1 MTQAKLL
8 TVILNW
14 RTPEMTLRATEAALT
29 AMEDINGEIIVVDND
44 SGDGSFEKM
53 QDHAQA
59 QGWTQ
64 NNRVRV
70 LQSGRNGGFG
80 AGNNVG
86 MRAGLSDGTQPD
98 FVYILN
104 SDAFP
109 APNAIHRLIDAL
121 HVDEQLWCA
130 GSYIH
135 GEDGAPHQTLFRF
148 PSIASE
154 FEGAIRFGPVSRL
167 LRKYIIARPVPQTNT
182 PADWMAGASVLLRW
196 RTLHDI
202 GLFDET
208 FFLYFEETDL
218 FLRAHRKGYRS
229 VYVRDSHVM
238 HIGSVSTGMKEWA
251 RVPNYWFDS
260 RLHYFTKNH
269 GAAYAAA
276 ATCAHLLGGGLY
288 WLRRQIER
296 KPTGMAPRF
305 LRTMLSHDLQAILRA
320 SPGAREPSLPQ
331 TVPTAEGKSE

>member
-14 RTPEMTLRATEAALT
+14 RTPDMTLRAVKAALT
-29 AMEDINGEIIVVDND
+29 AMEGIAGEIVVVDND

-53 QDHAQA
+53 QNHTQA
-59 QGWTQ
+59 HGWDQ
-64 NNRVRV
+64 NNRVRI
-70 LQSGRNGGFG
+70 LQSGHNGGFG

-109 APNAIHRLIDAL
+109 APDAIRRLIDAL
-121 HVDEQLWCA
+121 DKDEQLWCA

-148 PSIASE
+148 PSVASE

-167 LRKYIIARPVPQTNT
+167 LRRHIIALPVPQTNAQ
-182 PADWMAGASVLLRW
+182 ADWMAGASVLMRWNALRE
-196 RTLHDI
+196 I

-229 VYVRDSHVM
+229 VYVRDSQVM

-251 RVPNYWFDS
+251 RVPDYWFDS
-260 RLHYFTKNH
+260 RLHYFAKNH
-269 GAAYAAA
+269 GAAYAVA
-276 ATCAHLLGGGLY
+276 ATCVHLLGGGLY
-288 WLRRQIER
+288 WLRRQLDR
-296 KPTGMAPRF
+296 KPTGMAPHF
-305 LRTMLSHDLQAILRA
+305 LRSLLAHDLKSILRA
-320 SPGAREPSLPQ
+320 SVGAREPSLARP
-331 TVPTAEGKSE
+331 VPDAEGKPE